1 MVPELADGDQI
12 LSPLKSVTTLT
23 AAWKFERIVCLPNVK
38 GLSNHCHGDL

>member
-23 AAWKFERIVCLPNVK
+23 AA
-38 GLSNHCHGDL
+38 